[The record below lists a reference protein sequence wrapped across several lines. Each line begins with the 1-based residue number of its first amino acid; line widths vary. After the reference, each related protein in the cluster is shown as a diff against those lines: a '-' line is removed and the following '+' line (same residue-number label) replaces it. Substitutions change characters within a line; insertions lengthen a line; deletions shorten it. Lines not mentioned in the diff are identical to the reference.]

1 MKTILID
8 VFLLAAVLITIIS
21 VLGMLRVRDPYQRM
35 HYIAP
40 PASLSSLLICIAIFI
55 QRGLKPESFKALFV
69 VFVLVSM
76 NTIVTH
82 AAARAFRIAEVPD
95 WDPEEGEEVPILST
109 DEKVG
114 QEQN

>member
-8 VFLLAAVLITIIS
+8 VFLATAVLITIVS
-21 VLGMLRVRDPYQRM
+21 VLGMLRVRDPYQRL
-35 HYIAP
+35 HYISP

-82 AAARAFRIAEVPD
+82 AAARAFRIGEVPD
-95 WDPEEGEEVPILST
+95 WDPEAGEEVPILPT
-109 DEKVG
+109 DERVG
-114 QEQN
+114 EEQS